1 MRAVTRLTEIYS
13 ALYEG
18 GVYVFDRKLPFESAG
33 GAAAVV
39 ALGGDKAIFF
49 DSEKL
54 ETTAEEAVTVAHEAG
69 HIMTGSTHYV
79 NSPYD
84 LIRRHEYRANKWAI
98 KKLVPKDELDL
109 AVKRGLREIWEL
121 AEYFN
126 VTEKFMEL
134 AVSYYKRIY

>member
-1 MRAVTRLTEIYS
+1 MTRLTEIYS
-13 ALYEG
+13 SLCEG
-18 GVYVFDRKLPFESAG
+18 GVYVFNRKLPFESTS

-39 ALGGDKAIFF
+39 ALGGCKAIFL

-54 ETTAEEAVTVAHEAG
+54 QTTAEEAVTIAHEAG
-69 HIMTGSTHYV
+69 HIMTGSTHYI

-84 LIRRHEYRANKWAI
+84 LICRHEYKANKWAI
-98 KKLVPKDELDL
+98 KKLVPKEELDL
-109 AVKRGLREIWEL
+109 AVRKGLREIWEL

-134 AVSYYKRIY
+134 AVSYYKRTY